1 MTHERQTFRQLFR
14 LRVRWAEVD
23 MQKIVFNGHYLM
35 YFDTAM
41 SEYWRALAV
50 PYESAFAQLGG
61 DLYVKKASLEY
72 FASARYDDLL
82 DIGLRLERV
91 GNSSITYSG
100 AIFRGNDLLI
110 GTELI
115 YVYAD
120 PATQRPQPVPQA
132 LRALLEGYENGL
144 AATHC
149 AIEPWDA
156 IREDVTALRHAVF
169 VQEQG
174 VDAALAVDAADL
186 QAVHATVRNGLGRV
200 VASGRL
206 VQQAPGIARIGRMA
220 VDRVLRG
227 SRLGEQVLKALVHAA
242 RSRGDHEVMMHA
254 QTSAQ
259 AFYERLGFV
268 TRGDGF
274 TEAGIAHIE
283 MTQALR

>member
-1 MTHERQTFRQLFR
+1 MNPQRTDFRQLFR

-35 YFDTAM
+35 YFDTAI
-41 SEYWRALAV
+41 SEYWRAMAI

-82 DIGLRLERV
+82 EIGVRLNRI
-91 GNSSITYSG
+91 GNSSLNYTG
-100 AIFRGNDLLI
+100 AIFRGGELLI
-110 GTELI
+110 TTELI

-120 PATQRPQPVPQA
+120 PATQRPQAVPDS
-132 LRALLEGYENGL
+132 LRRVLQGYEAGNPVTTCAL
-144 AATHC
+144 ASWPDIA
-149 AIEPWDA
+149 EP
-156 IREDVTALRHAVF
+156 VTALRHAVF

-174 VDAALAVDAADL
+174 VDAALAVDGADAL
-186 QAVHATVRNGLGRV
+186 AVHAAVRNGLGQV

-206 VQQAPGIARIGRMA
+206 VEQAPGVARIGRMA

-227 SRLGEQVLKALVHAA
+227 SGLGEQVLRVLVAAA
-242 RSRGDHEVMMHA
+242 RARGDREVMMHA

-268 TRGDGF
+268 TRGQGF
-274 TEAGIAHIE
+274 TEAGMAHIE
-283 MTQALR
+283 MTQAL

>member
-1 MTHERQTFRQLFR
+1 MSHQRNDFRQLFR

-50 PYESAFAQLGG
+50 PYESAFARLGG
-61 DLYVKKASLEY
+61 DLYVKKAGLEY

-82 DIGLRLERV
+82 DIGLRLERI

-120 PATQRPQPVPQA
+120 PATQRPQPVPQT
-132 LRALLEGYENGL
+132 LRTLLEGYEAGL
-144 AATHC
+144 APTRC
-149 AIEPWDA
+149 GIEPWDD
-156 IREDVTALRHAVF
+156 IRADVTALRNAVF

-174 VDAALAVDAADL
+174 VDPALAVDAGDL
-186 QAVHATVRNGLGRV
+186 RAVHATVRNGLGQV

-206 VQQAPGIARIGRMA
+206 VQHAPGVARIGRMA

-227 SRLGEQVLKALVHAA
+227 GRLGQQVLQALVTVAQEQ
-242 RSRGDHEVMMHA
+242 GNHEVMMHA
-254 QTSAQ
+254 QTSARG
-259 AFYERLGFV
+259 FYERLGFV
-268 TRGDGF
+268 TRGEEF
-274 TEAGIAHIE
+274 AEAGISHIE